1 MCRLEVAV
9 HWCMMYTLWR
19 LEVAVHWYMM
29 YNVWRFDQRSR
40 MYSLRA
46 IYDVEN
52 VDVLWFTMY

>member
-1 MCRLEVAV
+1 
-9 HWCMMYTLWR
+9 MMYNVWR
-19 LEVAVHWYMM
+19 LEVAVHWFMM

-40 MYSLRA
+40 MYSLRV